1 MSHRIPPQ
9 IIEQVLDLSLSGWS
23 IREIAKSVG
32 KSDVLSDVL
41 SDGKSHAISVGSVHS
56 LLQEFARND
65 PNYHLLRTLA
75 VNLHKNGSDVFE
87 YAWLVRLRNIL
98 QNAGASLTE
107 VEKIITE
114 VPVYCY
120 KAGISVEILVDQL
133 RMFKDYT
140 ETNPADPGQCNV
152 IVESYRKSI
161 EFYDKYI
168 QRHEADVVHKDETYS
183 EDKLKDMLEIILT
196 DDKVQELNEG
206 HLAELTKQEIL
217 ERIIE
222 VTENPASYE
231 ELFFRPSKIAS
242 SSFQSSQFVPT
253 IQNFSFSSRS
263 SRCGVPEEQFR
274 LSCPAGEHVTK
285 LSKVT

>member
-9 IIEQVLDLSLSGWS
+9 IIEQVLHLSLSGRS
-23 IREIAKSVG
+23 IREIVKSVR
-32 KSDVLSDVL
+32 KSDVFSDVLSDA
-41 SDGKSHAISVGSVHS
+41 KFHAISVGSVHS

-65 PNYHLLRTLA
+65 PNYRLLRTLA

-98 QNAGASLTE
+98 QNAGASMTE

-120 KAGISVEILVDQL
+120 KTGISVEILVDQL

-140 ETNPADPGQCNV
+140 EANPADPGQCDV

-161 EFYDKYI
+161 ELYDKCI

-183 EDKLKDMLEIILT
+183 EDKLKDMLENILT
-196 DDKVQELNEG
+196 DEKVQELNEG
-206 HLAELTKQEIL
+206 HIAELTKQEIL
-217 ERIIE
+217 ERIID
-222 VTENPASYE
+222 VIKSPSDYE
-231 ELFFRPSKIAS
+231 ELFFGPAKIAS
-242 SSFQSSQFVPT
+242 SSFQSWQALPT
-253 IQNFSFSSRS
+253 IPFSTSY
-263 SRCGVPEEQFR
+263 GVPEEQFR
-274 LSCPAGEHVTK
+274 LSSRPVNTSQ
-285 LSKVT
+285 LSKT

>member
-1 MSHRIPPQ
+1 MSHRIPAQ
-9 IIEQVLDLSLSGWS
+9 IIEQVLYLSLCGWS
-23 IREIAKSVG
+23 IRAIAKSVG
-32 KSDVLSDVL
+32 KSDVLSDGK
-41 SDGKSHAISVGSVHS
+41 SDGISVGSVHS

-65 PNYHLLRTLA
+65 PNYRLLRTLA
-75 VNLHKNGSDVFE
+75 VSLHKNGTDVFE

-114 VPVYCY
+114 IPVYCY
-120 KAGISVEILVDQL
+120 KTGISVEILVDQL

-140 ETNPADPGQCNV
+140 EANPADPGQCDLV
-152 IVESYRKSI
+152 VESYRKSI
-161 EFYDKYI
+161 EFCNKYI

-217 ERIIE
+217 ERIID
-222 VTENPASYE
+222 VTKNPASYE

-242 SSFQSSQFVPT
+242 SSFQSSQTMPT
-253 IQNFSFSSRS
+253 IQNFSSSRS

-274 LSCPAGEHVTK
+274 LSCPAGEHITK
-285 LSKVT
+285 KFQL

>member
-1 MSHRIPPQ
+1 MSIIHLFIMGHRTPPQ
-9 IIEQVLDLSLSGWS
+9 IIEQVLQLSLSGLS
-23 IREIAKSVG
+23 IREIVESVRKSEV
-32 KSDVLSDVL
+32 STDVL

-65 PNYHLLRTLA
+65 PNYRLLRTLA

-107 VEKIITE
+107 VEEIITE
-114 VPVYCY
+114 VPVFCY
-120 KAGISVEILVDQL
+120 KAGISVEILVNQL
-133 RMFKDYT
+133 RMYKNF
-140 ETNPADPGQCNV
+140 TNTNSADPGQCNV
-152 IVESYRKSI
+152 VVESYRKSI
-161 EFYDKYI
+161 EFYDKCI
-168 QRHEADVVHKDETYS
+168 KRHEADVVHKDETYS

-217 ERIIE
+217 ERIIQ

-231 ELFFRPSKIAS
+231 ELFFRPSNIAS
-242 SSFQSSQFVPT
+242 
-253 IQNFSFSSRS
+253 
-263 SRCGVPEEQFR
+263 
-274 LSCPAGEHVTK
+274 
-285 LSKVT
+285 

>member
-1 MSHRIPPQ
+1 MMGHRTPPK
-9 IIEQVLDLSLSGWS
+9 IIEQVLQLSLSGLS
-23 IREIAKSVG
+23 IREIVESVR
-32 KSDVLSDVL
+32 KSDVSTDVL

-65 PNYHLLRTLA
+65 PNYSLLRTLA

-133 RMFKDYT
+133 RMYKNF
-140 ETNPADPGQCNV
+140 TNTNSADPGQCNV
-152 IVESYRKSI
+152 VVESYRKSI
-161 EFYDKYI
+161 EFYDKCI
-168 QRHEADVVHKDETYS
+168 KRHEADVVHKDETYS

-206 HLAELTKQEIL
+206 HLAELTKHEIL
-217 ERIIE
+217 ERIIQ

-231 ELFFRPSKIAS
+231 ELFFRPSKIAD
-242 SSFQSSQFVPT
+242 VIT
-253 IQNFSFSSRS
+253 IKNFSSCSRS
-263 SRCGVPEEQFR
+263 SRCGVPEEWFR
-274 LSCPAGEHVTK
+274 LSCPAWRTDHKK
-285 LSKVT
+285 LQS